1 MKLNNGKLA
10 RAHGL
15 PKIHKEYSN
24 IPKFRLTVD
33 TTGTPHYSVGKLL
46 IKLKMYHLICLTMD
60 TTMYLLMRKFYSQ
73 NVPIILKR
81 IYIHKVISTKRIYI
95 DKVISTNLKKR
106 SMKRLLLDTCTKIA
120 FTFNG
125 GIYE

>member
-1 MKLNNGKLA
+1 
-10 RAHGL
+10 
-15 PKIHKEYSN
+15 
-24 IPKFRLTVD
+24 
-33 TTGTPHYSVGKLL
+33 
-46 IKLKMYHLICLTMD
+46 MYHLICLTMD

-81 IYIHKVISTKRIYI
+81 IYIHKAISTKRIYF

-125 GIYE
+125 GIYEQRDGVCMAFSLCLLLANVIMTDFEKKVIKPLINDNAIKFYTRYL